1 MNNKDIYTT
10 PPLIFVIGMN
20 HKTAPLEVR
29 EKMYLR
35 QEQIPAYLNRFK
47 DILSECMVVSTCN
60 RFELYGVSSM
70 DVSVIEQVKG
80 GLADDSQFLPE
91 KYFYDF
97 ILCGAVAHLFRVAS
111 SVDSMVIGDSQ
122 ILSQVKDAY
131 RIAVENGSAGKVLN
145 QLVQK
150 ALHTAKKCKTETPL
164 FEGAFSIS
172 YAAVELA
179 TKIFGELSAK
189 KALVIGAGK
198 TSELTVHNLIKK
210 NISQVFVTNRTRENA
225 DRLVET
231 LRQRFQINA
240 AAVDYENFKEDLNK
254 VDIVISSTGSE
265 NYILNRGELKSVVK
279 DRRRQP
285 ILIIDIAVPRDIDP
299 AAGTLEGVFLKNIDD
314 LSAIV
319 DSNFERRMSIIP
331 QVDLIVNR
339 EVNEFLKWYYSIPV
353 LPALQHIQQSGNGAS
368 EIKKVMAYIEQN
380 VSVLQQRMS
389 WRQKED
395 IIGIHNMLVDGLQNL
410 NDRII
415 KNNAGLSVCE
425 VCEFEGKGGIH
436 ICPPLEMTRR

>member
-1 MNNKDIYTT
+1 MYKDTYLI
-10 PPLIFVIGMN
+10 PPLIFVVGMN

-29 EKMYLR
+29 EKMYLK
-35 QEQIPAYLNRFK
+35 QEQVPAYLDRFK

-60 RFELYGVSSM
+60 RFELYGASSM
-70 DVSVIEQVKG
+70 DGSVIEQVKG
-80 GLADDSQFLPE
+80 RLAGDSQFLYE

-97 ILCGAVAHLFRVAS
+97 ILCGAVAHLFRVTS

-122 ILSQVKDAY
+122 IHSQVKDAY
-131 RIAVENGSAGKVLN
+131 RIAVENGSAGKVFN

-179 TKIFGELSAK
+179 TKIFGDLSGK
-189 KALVIGAGK
+189 KVLVIGAGK
-198 TSELTVHNLIKK
+198 TSELTVHNLIRK
-210 NISQVFVTNRTRENA
+210 NASQILVTNRTRENA
-225 DRLVET
+225 GRLVES
-231 LRQRFQINA
+231 LRQRFN
-240 AAVDYENFKEDLNK
+240 VDTNIVEFGDLKSVLKEI
-254 VDIVISSTGSE
+254 DIVISSTGSDK
-265 NYILNRGELKSVVK
+265 YIIDMSELKPIVKQRRGE
-279 DRRRQP
+279 P

-299 AAGTLEGVFLKNIDD
+299 LAGKLEGIFLKNIDD

-319 DSNFERRMSIIP
+319 DSNYERRMAVVP
-331 QVDLIVNR
+331 QVDVIVNR

-353 LPALQHIQQSGNGAS
+353 LPALQCIQQSSNGAA
-368 EIKKVMAYIEQN
+368 EIKKVMSYIEQN

-395 IIGIHNMLVDGLQNL
+395 IIGIHNVLVDGLKNL
-410 NDRII
+410 NDRIV
-415 KNNAGLSVCE
+415 KNN
-425 VCEFEGKGGIH
+425 
-436 ICPPLEMTRR
+436 

>member
-47 DILSECMVVSTCN
+47 DMLSECMVVSTCN

-179 TKIFGELSAK
+179 TKIFGDLSGK
-189 KALVIGAGK
+189 KVLVIGAGK

-210 NISQVFVTNRTRENA
+210 NASQILVTNRTIENA
-225 DRLVET
+225 GRLVES
-231 LRQRFQINA
+231 LHERFNVGASTVEFGDIKS
-240 AAVDYENFKEDLNK
+240 VLKEI
-254 VDIVISSTGSE
+254 DIVISSTGSDR
-265 NYILNRGELKSVVK
+265 YIIDTGELKPIVK
-279 DRRRQP
+279 QRRGEP

-299 AAGTLEGVFLKNIDD
+299 LAGKLEGIFLKNIDD

-319 DSNFERRMSIIP
+319 DSNYERRMAVVP
-331 QVDLIVNR
+331 QVDVIVSR
-339 EVNEFLKWYYSIPV
+339 EVNEFLKWYYSIPL
-353 LPALQHIQQSGNGAS
+353 LPALRCIQQSGNGTT
-368 EIKKVMAYIEQN
+368 EIKKVMSYIEQN

-410 NDRII
+410 NNKIV
-415 KNNAGLSVCE
+415 KNNSNLSVCE
-425 VCEFEGKGGIH
+425 ACEYEGKGGIH
-436 ICPPLEMTRR
+436 ICPPIGR